1 MSVYLRL
8 DRLTKEFGRGRERSV
23 AIQEVSL
30 EVAQGEFVALI
41 GHSGCG
47 KSTVLNL
54 VAGLSEPTTGQVLL
68 DGKRV
73 EGPGADRAMVF
84 QSYSLLP
91 WLTVWD
97 NVYQAVDAVF
107 GELMPKHRKR
117 EATERCLRMVN
128 LWDHRKKRPAQL
140 SGGMRQR
147 VSIARAFAVQPRVL
161 LLDEPFGALDALT
174 KGSLH
179 EELLAMWSAEAA
191 RRPQTVLMVTHDID
205 EAIYLSD
212 RIVVM
217 GNGPAATIAEVI
229 PVPLQRP
236 RAKRDL
242 MHDRTFVQIKERLL
256 ELLEE
261 GFTKP
266 QYTAASRSEATA
278 A

>member
-8 DRLTKEFGRGRERSV
+8 DRLGKEFGRGREKSV
-23 AIQEVSL
+23 AIQDVSL
-30 EVAQGEFVALI
+30 DVAQGEFVALI

-54 VAGLSEPTTGQVLL
+54 VAGLQEPTTGQVLL
-68 DGKRV
+68 DDKRV

-84 QSYSLLP
+84 QNYSLLP
-91 WLTVWD
+91 WLTVYQ

-107 GELMPKHRKR
+107 GNLMPTHRKR
-117 EATERCLRMVN
+117 EATEHYLRMVN
-128 LWDHRKKRPAQL
+128 LWDHRTKRPAQL

-147 VSIARAFAVQPRVL
+147 VSIARAFSVQPRVL

-179 EELLAMWSAEAA
+179 EELLQMWSAEAQ

-229 PVPLQRP
+229 GVPLGRP
-236 RAKRDL
+236 RDKREL
-242 MHDRTFVQIKERLL
+242 MHDRTFLQIKERLL

-261 GFTKP
+261 GVAKAS
-266 QYTAASRSEATA
+266 AA
-278 A
+278 